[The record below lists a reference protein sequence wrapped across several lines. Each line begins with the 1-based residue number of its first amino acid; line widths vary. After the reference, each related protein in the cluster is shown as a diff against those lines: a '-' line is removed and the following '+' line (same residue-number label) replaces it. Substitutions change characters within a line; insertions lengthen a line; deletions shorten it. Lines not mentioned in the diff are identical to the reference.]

1 MLNAVCLDQYG
12 NTITHLTQWDF
23 NQKLIIELEN
33 YNLENAP
40 MIHFCNKN
48 SEKALAVQSTI
59 EDEKIIADI
68 PNILLKEP
76 YRIIAYLYLY
86 SNDSGKTIKTIDIP
100 VRERVQPDDYEYED
114 NVEVVLLSELIQKV
128 KDLNSDITDAEEE
141 RNSNEEIRIANEN
154 IRKATENVR
163 ISNEN
168 TRIDNENKRIE
179 DDIDR
184 ENRTNAAI
192 TAANTATTNANNAAT
207 TANQAA
213 SNATAT
219 AAEILE
225 RADSGE
231 FDGATGPQGP
241 PGESGV
247 VTPTNGFFT
256 LAGDSDGNLWAY
268 YNDADNPPEFEVDE
282 TGNIYYITPES

>member
-1 MLNAVCLDQYG
+1 MLNAICLDQYG

-23 NQKLIIELEN
+23 NQKLIIELED

-59 EDEKIIADI
+59 EDKKIIADI

-100 VRERVQPDDYEYED
+100 IRERIQPDDYEYED
-114 NVEVVLLSELIQKV
+114 NVEVILLSELIQEV
-128 KDLNSDITDAEEE
+128 KNLNSDITDAEEE

-179 DDIDR
+179 NDIDR
-184 ENRTNAAI
+184 ENRVNEI
-192 TAANTATTNANNAAT
+192 VETAEIATAK
-207 TANQAA
+207 ANQAVSDA
-213 SNATAT
+213 VAATGNANAT

-225 RADSGE
+225 RANSGE
-231 FDGATGPQGP
+231 FDGKQGEK
-241 PGESGV
+241 GDRGDSGV

-256 LAGDSDGNLWAY
+256 LAGDADGNLYAY
-268 YNDADNPPEFEVDE
+268 YNDEDNPPVFEVDE
-282 TGNIYYITPES
+282 NGNIYYITPDE